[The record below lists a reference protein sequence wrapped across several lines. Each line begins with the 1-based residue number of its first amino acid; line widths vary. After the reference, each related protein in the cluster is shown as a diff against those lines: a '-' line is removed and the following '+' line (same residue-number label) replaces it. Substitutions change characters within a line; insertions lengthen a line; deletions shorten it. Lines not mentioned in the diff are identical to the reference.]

1 MKGNMAKWI
10 GTAVL
15 VIMAGMT
22 SLFIILRI
30 LSLIS
35 WPWVWVMAPF
45 WIPTAII
52 AIILTVMLFV
62 AAFRDRKEAMKRRK
76 WH

>member
-1 MKGNMAKWI
+1 MKGDRAKLI
-10 GTAVL
+10 ATIILGL
-15 VIMAGMT
+15 MAGLT
-22 SLFIILRI
+22 ALFAILRI